1 MPGVDEQAKNEQRP
15 GAGGPGDRLQAAR
28 IQQGLS
34 LDDVADRMHLS
45 ANILKAIENN
55 QFEEI
60 TAPIFVKGY
69 LRAYARIVSL
79 DEDDMIDQY
88 IDFYSE
94 EDPPIASI
102 SNTTSEL
109 SATDPRIK
117 WTTYIV
123 VLVIG
128 VSLATWWW
136 NLEQNDE
143 APISLDSQSG
153 SVAEPAKSDAEV
165 VSSEIEAVSEAAVE
179 AAETGEASDSSV
191 ESVTATEVEPATAT
205 AVQESSAVEIEVV
218 EVDVVEGEIA
228 EGETGEGET
237 GEGETGAGETGAG
250 ETGAGETGEG
260 ETAAGEIAEGQVD
273 TAEVVEVEV
282 AESEVVGAASG
293 SLETEQGT
301 RNAPARIAP
310 VGSDK
315 LKIIV
320 HADTW
325 ADIKDAASYQLVY
338 DLLRADRSVELM
350 GQAPF
355 TVFLGNGHGV
365 EIMFNG
371 EEIEVAPRI
380 RDDNTARLKIGR

>member
-1 MPGVDEQAKNEQRP
+1 MSVVDEQPKNEQRSS
-15 GAGGPGDRLQAAR
+15 GANPGDRLQAAR

-34 LDDVADRMHLS
+34 LDDVAGRMHLS
-45 ANILKAIENN
+45 TSILKAIENN
-55 QFEEI
+55 EFEEI

-79 DEDDMIDQY
+79 DEDEMIDQY

-136 NLEQNDE
+136 NQEKIDD
-143 APISLDSQSG
+143 APISLDSQS
-153 SVAEPAKSDAEV
+153 SSLAEPAKSDDEV
-165 VSSEIEAVSEAAVE
+165 VSSEIEAVSEAVDAE
-179 AAETGEASDSSV
+179 ETGEAGDSSV
-191 ESVTATEVEPATAT
+191 DSVASTEVEPVTDT
-205 AVQESSAVEIEVV
+205 AVQESSA
-218 EVDVVEGEIA
+218 A
-228 EGETGEGET
+228 ETQ
-237 GEGETGAGETGAG
+237 
-250 ETGAGETGEG
+250 
-260 ETAAGEIAEGQVD
+260 I
-273 TAEVVEVEV
+273 VEVEV
-282 AESEVVGAASG
+282 AEDEVAESEVAESEVAEDEVTGSQVAEGEVVESQDDAAEVAEIEVAESEGAESEVTTATSG
-293 SLETEQGT
+293 SLQTEQGT

-325 ADIKDAASYQLVY
+325 ADVKDAASYQLVY
-338 DLLRADRSVELM
+338 DLLRADKSVELM

>member
-1 MPGVDEQAKNEQRP
+1 MPGVDEQPKNEQRSS
-15 GAGGPGDRLQAAR
+15 AAGPGDRLQAAR
-28 IQQGLS
+28 IEQGLS
-34 LDDVADRMHLS
+34 LDDVAGRMHLNAS
-45 ANILKAIENN
+45 ILKAIESNE
-55 QFEEI
+55 FEEI

-94 EDPPIASI
+94 EDPPITSTG
-102 SNTTSEL
+102 NTPSEL
-109 SATDPRIK
+109 SVADPRFK
-117 WTTYIV
+117 WATYIV
-123 VLVIG
+123 VIIIG
-128 VSLATWWW
+128 VALTTWWW
-136 NLEQNDE
+136 NREQNDE
-143 APISLDSQSG
+143 PTISLDAQSSRLADTG
-153 SVAEPAKSDAEV
+153 KVNPEV
-165 VSSEIEAVSEAAVE
+165 VSSEIEAVSEELIETDEVE
-179 AAETGEASDSSV
+179 DSTVESITVTEV
-191 ESVTATEVEPATAT
+191 ESVTATT
-205 AVQESSAVEIEVV
+205 VQESPAVETEVAAVEAVEDEVV
-218 EVDVVEGEIA
+218 ESEVEED
-228 EGETGEGET
+228 E
-237 GEGETGAGETGAG
+237 
-250 ETGAGETGEG
+250 
-260 ETAAGEIAEGQVD
+260 AAQGQVD
-273 TAEVVEVEV
+273 AAEVVEVEA
-282 AESEVVGAASG
+282 AESEGVAAASG

-301 RNAPARIAP
+301 RNAPSRIAP

-355 TVFLGNGHGV
+355 KVFLGNGHGV

-380 RDDNTARLKIGR
+380 RDDNTARLKIGG

>member
-1 MPGVDEQAKNEQRP
+1 MPGVDEQPKNEQRSS
-15 GAGGPGDRLQAAR
+15 GAGPGDRLQAAR
-28 IQQGLS
+28 KQQGLS
-34 LDDVADRMHLS
+34 LDDVAGRMHLS
-45 ANILKAIENN
+45 AKILKAIENN
-55 QFEEI
+55 EFEEI

-94 EDPPIASI
+94 EDPPITST
-102 SNTTSEL
+102 SNTASEM
-109 SATDPRIK
+109 SAADPRFK
-117 WTTYIV
+117 WATYIV
-123 VLVIG
+123 VIIIG
-128 VSLATWWW
+128 VVLTTWWW

-143 APISLDSQSG
+143 ATISLDSQS
-153 SVAEPAKSDAEV
+153 SSLAEPAKSDADG
-165 VSSEIEAVSEAAVE
+165 VSSEIEAVSEGAV
-179 AAETGEASDSSV
+179 ETGEMGDSSV
-191 ESVTATEVEPATAT
+191 ESVTVTEVEPATAT
-205 AVQESSAVEIEVV
+205 AAQESSAVEIEVEEVEVVEAEVVAAEVAQGEAV
-218 EVDVVEGEIA
+218 EVDVA
-228 EGETGEGET
+228 EGEAE
-237 GEGETGAGETGAG
+237 
-250 ETGAGETGEG
+250 
-260 ETAAGEIAEGQVD
+260 EGQVD
-273 TAEVVEVEV
+273 AAEAAEVDV
-282 AESEVVGAASG
+282 AESEVVAAASG
-293 SLETEQGT
+293 SLQTEQGT

-310 VGSDK
+310 VGTDK

-365 EIMFNG
+365 EILFNG

-380 RDDNTARLKIGR
+380 RDDNTARLKIGG